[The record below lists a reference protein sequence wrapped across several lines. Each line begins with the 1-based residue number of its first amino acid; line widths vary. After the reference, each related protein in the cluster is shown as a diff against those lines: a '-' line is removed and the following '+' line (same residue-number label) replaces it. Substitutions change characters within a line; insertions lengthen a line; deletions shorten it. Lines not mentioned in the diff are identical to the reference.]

1 MVCCRF
7 LSLFAAKPL
16 VRCISIFLYFALVVA
31 EPSRAQVVPTL
42 TSVPLNEIARLRPD
56 SAYIMLKEQLTLS
69 RIKKNREDEALIYR
83 QMGQVLF
90 RMGNY
95 PQAVTQLLEA
105 DRLFRSLNKPEA
117 LAENSN
123 FLGSVYYYNKQSVE
137 SLDRFLEALSIY
149 HRNRNPSGLSDTY
162 AHIGHWHEKQRQ
174 LDSALFYQRSA
185 LSFAHLGRNRGAEAR
200 IYEHFGSI
208 YEDLE
213 AFDSAR
219 HYYEASLS
227 LYRNLSLRAEQVGLV
242 NNLGDIYA
250 KTGQP
255 LQGLAY
261 AREAMSLAWAEQD
274 KYQLQS
280 AYRDMGEC
288 FQAMGIMDSAYA
300 YLEKSRELIQE
311 IYTSDNQRQI
321 ALLQTLYEFEQKTS
335 EITKLNAGRRIDHI
349 LLIAVI
355 LVGLLLGLLGYLV
368 NSKQKLKIR
377 NEQALNEQQ
386 QRIHLAEKDLMESAL
401 RMKKMEEDTLKQE
414 LDIRSKELSSHI
426 LHLVQKNE
434 VMEEIRTGLQ
444 EIIKDDRRDQK
455 KQLRQLLN
463 KIQVSVAQDDYWN
476 EFRLIFDKV
485 HESFFANLN
494 RHCPDLTP
502 ADVRLLA
509 LVKMNLG
516 SADTARLLSVTPDS
530 LRVMRYR
537 VKRKLGLGTADS
549 LQQFID
555 QLG

>member
-1 MVCCRF
+1 MFFIRRHPV
-7 LSLFAAKPL
+7 LWAILLF
-16 VRCISIFLYFALVVA
+16 SALA
-31 EPSRAQVVPTL
+31 GKAQVAPSLAT
-42 TSVPLNEIARLRPD
+42 VPLEEIVRYRPD
-56 SAYIMLKEQLTLS
+56 SAYLLLKEQLSFFQL
-69 RIKKNREDEALIYR
+69 KGNKEGEATIFR

-90 RMGNY
+90 RMGSY

-123 FLGSVYYYNKQSVE
+123 FLGSVYYYNKQSAE
-137 SLDRFLEALSIY
+137 SLERFQEALSIY
-149 HRNRNPSGLSDTY
+149 HLAQNPSGLSDTY

-174 LDSALFYQRSA
+174 LDSALYYQRSA
-185 LSFAHLGRNRGAEAR
+185 LAFAYLGRNRSAEAR
-200 IYEHFGSI
+200 IYEHLGSI
-208 YEDLE
+208 HEDLE

-219 HYYEASLS
+219 HYYQASLT
-227 LYRNLSLRAEQVGLV
+227 LYRSLGLRAEQVGLV
-242 NNLGDIYA
+242 NNLGDVFS
-250 KTGQP
+250 KTGHP
-255 LQGLAY
+255 VEGLAY
-261 AREAMSLAWAEQD
+261 AREAMQLAWAEQD

-288 FQAMGIMDSAYA
+288 FMALGRPDSGYH
-300 YLEKSRELIQE
+300 YLEKSRDLVQE

-321 ALLQTLYEFEQKTS
+321 ALLQTLYAVEQKNA
-335 EITKLNAGRRIDHI
+335 EIAQLNAGRKVDHI
-349 LLIAVI
+349 ALIAVI
-355 LVGLLLGLLGYLV
+355 IVALLLGLLGYAV
-368 NSKQKLKIR
+368 NSRQKLKIR

-386 QRIHLAEKDLMESAL
+386 HRIHEAEKELMASDL

-463 KIQVSVAQDDYWN
+463 KIQVSVAQEDYWN

-485 HESFFANLN
+485 HASFFASLN
-494 RHCPDLTP
+494 RHSPDLTP
-502 ADVRLLA
+502 AEIRLLA
-509 LVKMNLG
+509 LVKMNLA
-516 SADTARLLSVTPDS
+516 SADMARLLGVTPDS

-537 VKRKLGLGTADS
+537 VKKKMRLGVDDS

-555 QLG
+555 QLA

>member
-1 MVCCRF
+1 MFFARPLLCIVVGMLV
-7 LSLFAAKPL
+7 LSFASKG
-16 VRCISIFLYFALVVA
+16 
-31 EPSRAQVVPTL
+31 QVVPSMAT
-42 TSVPLNEIARLRPD
+42 VPLEEIARYRPD
-56 SAYIMLKEQLTLS
+56 SAYLMLKQQLSLFQA
-69 RIKKNREDEALIYR
+69 KGNREGEAQIYR

-90 RMGNY
+90 RMGSY

-123 FLGSVYYYNKQSVE
+123 ILGSVYYYNKQSAE
-137 SLDRFLEALSIY
+137 SLERFQEALAFY
-149 HRNRNPSGLSDTY
+149 HRTRNSSGLSDSY

-174 LDSALFYQRSA
+174 LDSALYYQRSA
-185 LSFAHLGRNRGAEAR
+185 LGFARLGRNRAAEAR
-200 IYEHFGSI
+200 IYEHLGSI

-219 HYYEASLS
+219 HYYEASLA
-227 LYRNLSLRAEQVGLV
+227 LYRSLGMRSEQVGLV
-242 NNLGDIYA
+242 NNLGDVFS
-250 KTGQP
+250 KTGHP
-255 LQGLAY
+255 VEGLAY
-261 AREAMSLAWAEQD
+261 ARDAMQLAWTEQD

-288 FQAMGIMDSAYA
+288 FMAMGRPDSGYH
-300 YLEKSRELIQE
+300 YLEKSRDLVQE
-311 IYTSDNQRQI
+311 IYTADNQRQI
-321 ALLQTLYEFEQKTS
+321 ALLQTLYAVEQKNA
-335 EITKLNAGRRIDHI
+335 EIAQLNAGRQVDHI
-349 LLIAVI
+349 VLIAVI
-355 LVGLLLGLLGYLV
+355 LVALLLGLLGYAV
-368 NSKQKLKIR
+368 NSRQKLKIR

-386 QRIHLAEKDLMESAL
+386 QRIHEAEKELMASDL

-463 KIQVSVAQDDYWN
+463 KIQMSVAQEDYWN

-485 HESFFANLN
+485 HASFFASLN
-494 RHCPDLTP
+494 RHSPDLTP
-502 ADVRLLA
+502 AEVRLLA

-516 SADTARLLSVTPDS
+516 SADMSRLLGVTPDS

-537 VKRKLGLGTADS
+537 VKKKLRLGADDS